1 MRILFRIFVFPI
13 FFLGVFQTTCF
24 AAEEVVS
31 SILFQK
37 VGGYR
42 FFIQD
47 MGGTNLVAVM
57 DLDVSREGTHSL
69 CRVRP
74 LNLCQKDNPEQEED
88 EEKFDDITEGEM
100 EAGFIRDPF
109 EPINR
114 LFFHF
119 NDKLYFWVLKPV
131 ATGYKKV
138 TPDQFRICV
147 RNFFSNLLMPVRAV
161 NCLLQGKFRGFGS
174 ELLRF
179 LVNSTVGMLGLMDP
193 AQTALKLEKQDEDF
207 GQTLGLYGLGP
218 GFFINWPILGPSSVR
233 GTVGFVG
240 DMYLDPAAWV
250 SIDFGEWFVI
260 RGYELVNTTSLSIGE
275 YEALKKAALD
285 PYVALRDAYYQYRQ
299 NKIKN

>member
-1 MRILFRIFVFPI
+1 LE
-13 FFLGVFQTTCF
+13 FFQITCF
-24 AAEEVVS
+24 AAEGAVS
-31 SILFQK
+31 SISFQK
-37 VGGYR
+37 GGGYG
-42 FFIQD
+42 FLIQD
-47 MGGTNLVAVM
+47 AGGSYLVAVM
-57 DLDVSREGTHSL
+57 DLAAIKGGNHSRG
-69 CRVRP
+69 RARP
-74 LNLCQKDNPEQEED
+74 LSLCQKDSSEQEED
-88 EEKFDDITEGEM
+88 EEKFDDIPEGEM
-100 EAGFIRDPF
+100 EGDFIRDPF

-114 LFFHF
+114 VFFHF

-147 RNFFSNLLMPVRAV
+147 RNFFSNLLMPIRAV
-161 NCLLQGKFRGFGS
+161 NCLLQGKFIGFGS

-218 GFFINWPILGPSSVR
+218 GFFINWPVLGPSSVR

-250 SIDFGEWFVI
+250 SIDLGEWFVI
-260 RGYELVNTTSLSIGE
+260 RGYELVNTTSLSLGE

>member
-1 MRILFRIFVFPI
+1 M
-13 FFLGVFQTTCF
+13 
-24 AAEEVVS
+24 
-31 SILFQK
+31 
-37 VGGYR
+37 
-42 FFIQD
+42 IQD
-47 MGGTNLVAVM
+47 AGGSYLVAVM
-57 DLDVSREGTHSL
+57 DLAAIKGGNHSRG
-69 CRVRP
+69 RARP
-74 LNLCQKDNPEQEED
+74 LSLCQKDSSEQEED
-88 EEKFDDITEGEM
+88 EEKLDDIPEGEM
-100 EAGFIRDPF
+100 EGDFIRDPF

-114 LFFHF
+114 VFFHF

-147 RNFFSNLLMPVRAV
+147 RNFFSNLLMPIRAV
-161 NCLLQGKFRGFGS
+161 NCLLQGKFIGFGS

-218 GFFINWPILGPSSVR
+218 GFFINWPVLGPSSVR

-250 SIDFGEWFVI
+250 SIDLGEWFVI
-260 RGYELVNTTSLSIGE
+260 RGYELVNTTSLSLGE